1 MFTSRAEYRL
11 HLRADNADLRL
22 TPLGLNAGCVGSAR
36 STVFA
41 AKQAALEQARALARS
56 LTATPNTLQKQ
67 GLAVNQD
74 GVYRDVLDLLARPD
88 ITLETLSGLWPELTH
103 MDPVIAEQIEIEGKY
118 SGYMERQ
125 EKDIRDF
132 RRDEN
137 LRLPTSLDYGS
148 VGGLSNEIRHKLD
161 QARPTSLGAAA
172 RISGVTPAA
181 LTALL
186 GYVRKYANTA
196 A

>member
-1 MFTSRAEYRL
+1 MFPSRAESRL

-22 TPLGLNAGCVGSAR
+22 TPLGLEAGCVGGLRGAA
-36 STVFA
+36 FA
-41 AKQAALEQARALARS
+41 AKQTALERARSLARS
-56 LTATPNTLQKQ
+56 LTATPNALQKQ
-67 GLAVNQD
+67 GLVVNQD

-88 ITLETLSGLWPELTH
+88 INLETLSHLWPELAQ
-103 MDPVIAEQIEIEGKY
+103 MAPEIAEQIEIEGKY
-118 SGYMERQ
+118 SGYMVRQ
-125 EKDIRDF
+125 ERDIRDF

-137 LRLPTSLDYGS
+137 LRLPASLDYES

-161 QARPTSLGAAA
+161 LARPASLGAAA

-186 GYVRKYANTA
+186 GYVRKYAVNSV
-196 A
+196 